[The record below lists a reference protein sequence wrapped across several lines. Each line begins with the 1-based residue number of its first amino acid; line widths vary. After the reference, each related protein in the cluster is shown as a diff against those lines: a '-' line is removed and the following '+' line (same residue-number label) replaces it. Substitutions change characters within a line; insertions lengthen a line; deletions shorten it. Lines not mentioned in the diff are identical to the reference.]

1 MRSEFSAESMRE
13 VYNFVK
19 GNWEYQLL
27 FGIMGAALVIGLAYM
42 FYEWRRRR
50 AIMAL
55 GESGGLEYH
64 RRPALGFRL
73 RAAAP
78 ALFSLGDYNSLENGL
93 RDISALPGAWYLD
106 FEYTIRGHKRSG
118 SRYSF
123 GLALYRDE
131 RLALPEFDLAPETLL
146 DKAGDLV
153 TKRDIDFPERPG
165 FSGRYALT
173 GPDKER
179 VAALFT
185 PEITGVFEG
194 LRGNWRAQGAGKFLI
209 VFKRGLVP
217 AAAYPAFIEEARAVF
232 RAFLADPRNLAG
244 SQTRAQEADDG
255 ETEAARA
262 RLYWM
267 VGGGEGIRR
276 PAEIAL
282 AVAFVG
288 FVMFVLYALV
298 MN

>member
-1 MRSEFSAESMRE
+1 MQSEFSADAMRD
-13 VYNFVK
+13 VYNFIK

-27 FGIMGAALVIGLAYM
+27 FGAMGAALLIGLIYI
-42 FYEWRRRR
+42 FLEWRRVK
-50 AIMAL
+50 AIAAM
-55 GESGGLEYH
+55 GEGGGLEYH
-64 RRPALGFRL
+64 KHPGLGFSL

-78 ALFSLGDYNSLENGL
+78 ALLSLGDYNSVSHGL
-93 RDISALPGAWYLD
+93 RDAAVLPGAWYLD
-106 FEYTIRGHKRSG
+106 FEYTVRGGKSNH
-118 SRYSF
+118 RYNF

-131 RLALPEFDLAPETLL
+131 RLAVPEFELSPETLL
-146 DKAGDLV
+146 DRAGDLV

-185 PEITGVFEG
+185 PEITRVFEG
-194 LRGNWRAQGAGKFLI
+194 LRGGWQVQGAGKFLL

-232 RAFLADPRNLAG
+232 RAFLADPRNTAA
-244 SQTRAQEADDG
+244 SPAPAPAAEADEG
-255 ETEAARA
+255 EVAQAQ
-262 RLYWM
+262 LYRM
-267 VGGGEGIRR
+267 IGGGAGLGR
-276 PAEIAL
+276 PAEMIL

-288 FVMFVLYALV
+288 FMIAVLYALL
-298 MN
+298 MS

>member
-1 MRSEFSAESMRE
+1 MQSEISADSMRD
-13 VYNFVK
+13 VYNFIK
-19 GNWEYQLL
+19 SSWEYQLL

-42 FYEWRRRR
+42 VYEWRRRR
-50 AIMAL
+50 ALMAL
-55 GESGGLEYH
+55 GEGGGLEYH
-64 RRPALGFRL
+64 RQPNLGFRL

-78 ALFSLGDYNSLENGL
+78 ALFSLGDYNSVENGL
-93 RDISALPGAWYLD
+93 RDVSALPGAWYLD
-106 FEYTIRGHKRSG
+106 FEYTVRGHKRGG
-118 SRYSF
+118 STYSY

-153 TKRDIDFPERPG
+153 ARRDIDFPERPG

-194 LRGNWRAQGAGKFLI
+194 LRGGWRVQGAGKFLI
-209 VFKRGLVP
+209 VFKRGLVT
-217 AAAYPAFIEEARAVF
+217 AGAYPAFIEEARAVF
-232 RAFLADPRNLAG
+232 RSFLADPRNLAG
-244 SQTRAQEADDG
+244 ARAAAP
-255 ETEAARA
+255 EAADKEGEVAQA
-262 RLYWM
+262 RLYRLIGDGAGM
-267 VGGGEGIRR
+267 GK
-276 PAEIAL
+276 PAEIVL
-282 AVAFVG
+282 GVAFVG
-288 FVMFVLYALV
+288 FIMFVLYALL